1 MVRGICFLQ
10 LWIIWELS
18 IRWQFFVLFCSPF
31 KKYLYISY
39 EEYSRTTRSEA
50 ITRISLLWAQHVKCR
65 NWNWLRRKTTFLS
78 FSQPTNLYPVDFKK
92 KDMGGGLWSTYVCID
107 HEIIFSVVSL
117 SATTHSTTTSRCP
130 HGFRARTSQEL
141 NLAQQWKDPHFQFY
155 HCIQPVWA
163 RWQPLL
169 LKEFDIS
176 LSKGHKP
183 FQIMLLGWHNSRE
196 EDMWCTYV
204 LPIY

>member
-1 MVRGICFLQ
+1 MLSTVMDNLRAIYKMTIFFFLVPLRNIFIFHMRSTLVQ
-10 LWIIWELS
+10 QGLKPLQGYPYCELNMS
-18 IRWQFFVLFCSPF
+18 NAGTETGWGG
-31 KKYLYISY
+31 K
-39 EEYSRTTRSEA
+39 
-50 ITRISLLWAQHVKCR
+50 QH
-65 NWNWLRRKTTFLS
+65 
-78 FSQPTNLYPVDFKK
+78 FSQPTKLYPVDFKK
-92 KDMGGGLWSTYVCID
+92 KDMGGGLWSTYLCID

-155 HCIQPVWA
+155 HCVQPVWA